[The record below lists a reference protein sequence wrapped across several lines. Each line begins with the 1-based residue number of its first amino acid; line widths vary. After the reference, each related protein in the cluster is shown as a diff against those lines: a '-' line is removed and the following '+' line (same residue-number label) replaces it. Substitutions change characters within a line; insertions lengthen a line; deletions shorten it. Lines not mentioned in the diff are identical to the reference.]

1 MEEMILAQLVP
12 SYEILKKIGKGSY
25 GKVYQVKRKSDN
37 EIFAMKT
44 LEISSMD

>member
-1 MEEMILAQLVP
+1 MILSQLLTDYV
-12 SYEILKKIGKGSY
+12 IVKKIGKGSY

>member
-1 MEEMILAQLVP
+1 LIPE
-12 SYEILKKIGKGSY
+12 YEILKKIGKGSY

-44 LEISSMD
+44 LEISAMD